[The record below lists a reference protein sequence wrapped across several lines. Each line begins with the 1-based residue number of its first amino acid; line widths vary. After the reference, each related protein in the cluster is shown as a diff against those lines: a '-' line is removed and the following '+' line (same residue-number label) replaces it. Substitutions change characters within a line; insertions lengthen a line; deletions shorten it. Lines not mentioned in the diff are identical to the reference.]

1 MAAFNLIGVIENVKY
16 LSDSCILYVTEFK
29 NGYRTKDGEV
39 VDGKCVQWRVLFK
52 SYFKKYLSEHFN
64 RGMLVEV
71 KGDILPYAIEHGEM
85 TDGYSIIGQT
95 CNLAAYPRYAAKL
108 EKKII
113 KESQETS
120 EEKPDLEGFRQK
132 DF

>member
-1 MAAFNLIGVIENVKY
+1 MASFYVLGIIENVKY
-16 LSDSCILYVTEFK
+16 LQDSCLLYVTEFK
-29 NGYRTKDGEV
+29 NGYTTKEGEV
-39 VDGKCVQWRVLFK
+39 VDGKCIQWKVIFK
-52 SYFKKYLSEHFN
+52 GYFKKYLSEQFN

-71 KGDILPYAIEHGEM
+71 KGDIVPYSVEHGEM

-95 CNLAAYPRYAAKL
+95 CNRAAYPRYAAKL

-113 KESQETS
+113 TESLDAS
-120 EEKPDLEGFRQK
+120 IEKPNLEEFQEE